1 MHAKFL
7 FLDKTKHFLEAEQC
21 TTAYFSL
28 AIWFLKNKVSSPP
41 KTKVSMFIV
50 MDQILFYMHH
60 FLFPISNVSKGSI
73 AIVTKPIILNDLKRQ
88 EQLEN

>member
-21 TTAYFSL
+21 ISAYFSL
-28 AIWFLKNKVSSPP
+28 AIWFLKNKVCPP

-50 MDQILFYMHH
+50 MGQILFYMHH
-60 FLFPISNVSKGSI
+60 ILFPISNVSKSCI
-73 AIVTKPIILNDLKRQ
+73 AIVTMSIILNHPKRQ
-88 EQLEN
+88 